1 MQLVKDSNKGVF
13 PGISVQLFDFETPVS
28 AVATIACHALPGA
41 WGCFHLPN
49 EAGTKTMIFHLE
61 DSPFCKVG
69 EWNEIDESTFV
80 DNNDEEVEDPNYDPD
95 SEEFRP
101 HGGDV
106 FIFNGNSDAMW
117 AALKADEDAFIN
129 SLQHI
134 KLDQSKKFSAS
145 ILELH
150 EKGLY

>member
-13 PGISVQLFDFETPVS
+13 PGISVQLFDFGTPV
-28 AVATIACHALPGA
+28 AEVASVDCHALPHS
-41 WGCFHLPN
+41 WGCFHMPN

-61 DSPFCKVG
+61 DSPFHVAP
-69 EWNEIDESTFV
+69 EIDESTFV
-80 DNNDEEVEDPNYDPD
+80 DDEGEEEEDTNYDPD

-101 HGGDV
+101 YAGDV
-106 FIFNGNSDAMW
+106 FIFNGNSEAMW
-117 AALKADEDAFIN
+117 ASLKANEGEFIN

-145 ILELH
+145 VLELH